1 MASTDCQRLAGSGP
15 GLDAM
20 ARGRHTAAGTIRR
33 SSRPIIRTRPVQAA
47 PEPSRDPLLQPFQ
60 LRHLTLK
67 NRLMTTA
74 HEPAYAEDG
83 LPKDRYRLYHV
94 ERAKGGLALTMTAG
108 SAVVSEDSPPA
119 FGNLLAFKDEIVPWL
134 KRLADDCHGHG
145 TAVMIQ
151 LTHLGRRTSWAQ
163 DPWLPVLA
171 ASPVREPAHRAFPKE
186 AEDWDLARIA
196 RDYAAAAER
205 MQAAGLDG
213 IEIEAYGH
221 LLDGFWS
228 PLTNRRTD
236 DHGGTLDNRLRFT
249 LQVLNAIRAAVGP
262 DFIVGIRLVVDEAS
276 DKGLSRD
283 EGLAIARRLV
293 ATGHIDFL
301 NVIRGRID
309 TDAAL
314 SDVIPLQ
321 GTPAAPHLDVAGEIR
336 AALGIPV
343 FHAARINDVATA
355 RHAVASGKL
364 DMVGMTRAH
373 LADPHI
379 AAKVRAGEEARI
391 RPCVG
396 ATYCLDRLYEGREAL
411 CIHNPATGREATLP
425 HVIERTTGKR
435 QRVAVVGAG
444 PAGLEAARVAAERG
458 HAVTLL
464 EAAAEPGGQIRL
476 AARTRRR
483 RELLGIV
490 DWRLDA
496 CERAG
501 VELRCNVLA
510 EADDVLAL
518 EPDIVVVATGGL
530 PSTEVLATGNE
541 LVVSSWDI
549 LSGDVAPGAD
559 VLLFDD
565 NGAQPGLQA
574 AELIAE
580 SGARLEIVTPERFF
594 APEVGG
600 LNHVAYARCFQRHD
614 VRITLARRL
623 LAVARDGNRL
633 EATIGSD
640 YGADLVTTRTVD
652 QVVVEHGTLPLD
664 DLYRALKPAS
674 RNLGEVDY
682 PALLAGRPQALVA
695 NPDATFRLYRIG
707 DAVTS
712 RNIHAAILDALRLAK
727 DF

>member
-1 MASTDCQRLAGSGP
+1 LPA
-15 GLDAM
+15 
-20 ARGRHTAAGTIRR
+20 
-33 SSRPIIRTRPVQAA
+33 
-47 PEPSRDPLLQPFQ
+47 DPLLQPFR
-60 LRHLTLK
+60 LKHLTLQ

-83 LPKDRYRLYHV
+83 LPKDRYRLYHL
-94 ERAKGGLALTMTAG
+94 ERAKGGVALTMTAG
-108 SAVVSEDSPPA
+108 SALVSQDSPPA

-134 KRLADDCHGHG
+134 KRLAEDCHAHG

-171 ASPVREPAHRAFPKE
+171 ASPVREAAHRAFPKA
-186 AEDWDLARIA
+186 AEDWDLARIR
-196 RDYAAAAER
+196 RDYAAAAQR

-228 PLTNRRTD
+228 PATNYRED
-236 DHGGTLDNRLRFT
+236 EHGGSLENRLRFT
-249 LQVLNAIRAAVGP
+249 FEVMAAIRDAVGV
-262 DFIVGIRLVVDEAS
+262 DFIVGVRLVADE
-276 DKGLSRD
+276 DRQNGLSRD
-283 EGLAIARRLV
+283 DGVEIARRLV
-293 ATGHIDFL
+293 ASGTIDFL
-301 NVIRGRID
+301 NVIRGHID

-314 SDVIPLQ
+314 VRVIPIH
-321 GTPAAPHLDVAGEIR
+321 GTPSAPHLDFAGEIR
-336 AALGIPV
+336 AATAFPV

-355 RHAVASGKL
+355 RHAIATGKL

-379 AAKVRAGEEARI
+379 ARKVRAGQENLI

-411 CIHNPATGREATLP
+411 CIHNAASGREATMP
-425 HVIERTTGKR
+425 HVIQPTTGARRK
-435 QRVAVVGAG
+435 VVVVGAG

-464 EAAAEPGGQIRL
+464 EAASEPGGQIRL
-476 AARTRRR
+476 AARGKRR

-496 CERAG
+496 CSRAG
-501 VELRCNVLA
+501 VELRCNTLA
-510 EADDVLAL
+510 DAADIHGLA
-518 EPDIVVVATGGL
+518 PDIVIVATGGL
-530 PSTEVLATGNE
+530 PNTGVLDAGND

-549 LSGDVAPGAD
+549 LTGEVAAGGD

-565 NGAQPGLQA
+565 NGGHPGLQA
-574 AELIAE
+574 AEQLAE
-580 SGARLEIVTPERFF
+580 AGARVEIVTPERFF
-594 APEVGG
+594 APEIGG
-600 LNHVAYARCFQRHD
+600 LNHVAYAQCFQRHD
-614 VRITLARRL
+614 VRITIARRL
-623 LAVARDGNRL
+623 QRVTREGNRL
-633 EATIGSD
+633 RATLTSD
-640 YGADLVTTRTVD
+640 YGADIVHSRLVD

-664 DLYRALKPAS
+664 DLYLELKEAS
-674 RNLGEVDY
+674 LNRGEVDHA
-682 PALLAGRPQALVA
+682 ALLEGRPQSLVS
-695 NPDATFRLYRIG
+695 NPAGRFRLYRIG

-712 RNIHAAILDALRLAK
+712 RNIHAAIYDALRLAK